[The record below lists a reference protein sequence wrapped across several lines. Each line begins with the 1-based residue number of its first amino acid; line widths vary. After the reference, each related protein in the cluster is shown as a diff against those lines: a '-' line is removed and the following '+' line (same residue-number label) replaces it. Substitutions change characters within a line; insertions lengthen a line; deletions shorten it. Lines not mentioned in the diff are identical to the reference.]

1 MKRWKCLMPTSRA
14 TAAKGSS
21 VEAIARRYL
30 ELAQRFPLADHLRP
44 DGPPLS
50 YTQWEAWL
58 ALLHGMNRMGCSR
71 LTWPARVQKARK
83 AYRPRS
89 GNSWQRGLDHGR
101 TWENKPSSAYRGCD
115 TSPCSPHRRGMTS
128 IWIVRADGWSSWRPG
143 KGTTSNF
150 LLI

>member
-71 LTWPARVQKARK
+71 LTWPVRVQKARK

-89 GNSWQRGLDHGR
+89 GNSWQRG
-101 TWENKPSSAYRGCD
+101 
-115 TSPCSPHRRGMTS
+115 MTS

-143 KGTTSNF
+143 QGATSNH